1 MSHVTRRTF
10 LKSATVAAGT
20 AAVASA
26 AIPSA
31 AAAPGGSGVFAHSVA
46 SGDPLPDR
54 VILWTRVTPHAR
66 ATPGSGLGDPTAVRW
81 EVAHD
86 NAFGSVV
93 ASGSVT
99 TTAQRDHT
107 VKVDAAGLAP
117 ATRYFYRFTVLD
129 GPAAGTVSPV
139 GRTKTAP
146 AASADIDRLRFG
158 VCSCSNYEAGHFI
171 SYRAMAERTDI
182 DFILHLGDYTYE
194 YESGGYTGAFGEIV
208 RKVEPRHATVS
219 LTDYRI
225 RQGKYHQDPDLARA
239 HAAHPF
245 VCIWD
250 DHESADNSYRD
261 GAENHDPRTQGSW
274 TARKRAATQAY
285 FEWMPVR
292 PNSLENGEHLYRRL
306 RFGTLTELIIPDL
319 RSYRDKQST
328 ARVDD
333 PKQSITGAQQY
344 TWLET
349 SITTSSTRWQV
360 IGSEVMMV
368 PLTIPASTDPRLAE
382 WLHDTVGVPR
392 DGFPVNNDQWDGYA
406 AQRRQLLSAIDKA
419 GKRNV
424 VLVAGDIHS
433 SWASE
438 LPLNVSHYGKDHL
451 GRAVACEF
459 TVPSITAAS
468 AHDSIAVSRALDAPT
483 VAVLSAGQEAIKLA
497 NPWIKDVELTTHG
510 FGVMTV
516 TPARATMEWF
526 YVADVFDPRSTT
538 RRAFG
543 WSTRAGTPKLIRT

>member
-26 AIPSA
+26 VIPSA

-146 AASADIDRLRFG
+146 TASADIDRLRFG

-194 YESGGYTGAFGEIV
+194 YETGGYPGAYNETV
-208 RKVEPRHATVS
+208 RTTAPVHATV
-219 LTDYRI
+219 TVDDYRI

-239 HAAHPF
+239 HGIKVILGAIPPAASF
-245 VCIWD
+245 
-250 DHESADNSYRD
+250 A
-261 GAENHDPRTQGSW
+261 
-274 TARKRAATQAY
+274 
-285 FEWMPVR
+285 
-292 PNSLENGEHLYRRL
+292 
-306 RFGTLTELIIPDL
+306 
-319 RSYRDKQST
+319 
-328 ARVDD
+328 
-333 PKQSITGAQQY
+333 
-344 TWLET
+344 
-349 SITTSSTRWQV
+349 
-360 IGSEVMMV
+360 
-368 PLTIPASTDPRLAE
+368 
-382 WLHDTVGVPR
+382 
-392 DGFPVNNDQWDGYA
+392 
-406 AQRRQLLSAIDKA
+406 LSA
-419 GKRNV
+419 
-424 VLVAGDIHS
+424 
-433 SWASE
+433 
-438 LPLNVSHYGKDHL
+438 
-451 GRAVACEF
+451 
-459 TVPSITAAS
+459 
-468 AHDSIAVSRALDAPT
+468 
-483 VAVLSAGQEAIKLA
+483 
-497 NPWIKDVELTTHG
+497 
-510 FGVMTV
+510 
-516 TPARATMEWF
+516 
-526 YVADVFDPRSTT
+526 
-538 RRAFG
+538 
-543 WSTRAGTPKLIRT
+543 